1 MAAASPATSALSL
14 VLRDL
19 QRIFGDRLVALVAH
33 SPGHQPQASLALV
46 TSLTVDDLSACAA
59 AAAAWQ
65 RAGAA
70 TPIVI
75 PRDEFAQSLD
85 TFPVEFGEILV
96 RHETVWGADPFA
108 GLQVQPQDLRRACEG
123 QVRSLLLHL
132 REDYMEAAGSRAAV
146 DSLMREAAPRFRQL
160 LRLVTRLEGA
170 AVADDG
176 LAHFAAGPL
185 GLDAAT
191 VSDLLHLADRDRD
204 TVDAVKLFPACVAA
218 VERLARYT
226 DTWRR

>member
-1 MAAASPATSALSL
+1 MVAAPPTSAALAL

-19 QRIFGDRLVALVAH
+19 QRVFADRLVALIAH
-33 SPGHQPQASLALV
+33 SPGHEPQASLALV
-46 TSLTVDDLSACAA
+46 TSLTVDDLAACAA
-59 AAAAWQ
+59 AGPAWR

-85 TFPVEFGEILV
+85 TFPVEFGEILA
-96 RHETVWGADPFA
+96 RHHTVWGADPFA
-108 GLQVQPQDLRRACEG
+108 GLEVLPQDLRRACET

-132 REDYMEAAGSRAAV
+132 REDYMEAGGSRTEV
-146 DSLMREAAPRFRQL
+146 DSLMREAAPRVRQL
-160 LRLVTRLEGA
+160 LRLVARLEGA
-170 AVADDG
+170 HVADDG

-191 VSDLLHLADRDRD
+191 VSDVLHLANRDRD
-204 TVDAVKLFPACVAA
+204 TIDAVKLVPACLAA

>member
-1 MAAASPATSALSL
+1 MAVASPTSAALSL

-19 QRIFGDRLVALVAH
+19 QRIFAARLLALVAH
-33 SPGHQPQASLALV
+33 SPGHEPQASLALV
-46 TSLTVDDLSACAA
+46 TSLTVDDLAACAA

-85 TFPVEFGEILV
+85 TFPVEFGEILA
-96 RHETVWGADPFA
+96 RHDTVWGTDPFV

-132 REDYMEAAGSRAAV
+132 REDYMEAAGSRSAI
-146 DSLMREAAPRFRQL
+146 DSLMREAAPKFRQL

-170 AVADDG
+170 QVADDG

-185 GLDAAT
+185 GLDAAA
-191 VSDLLHLADRDRD
+191 VSDVLHLANRDRD
-204 TVDAVKLFPACVAA
+204 TVDAVKLFPACLAA

-226 DTWRR
+226 DSWRR